1 MANSTIRYSL
11 GESKYDNTPLQ
22 CEAETFDAFEDAILA
37 NRSPAKGLVYFCS
50 AFDMGEHDDPE
61 KFPAP
66 GHYRSARLAQ
76 PKSFLCLDHD
86 GYASPSV
93 FQQLM
98 SDLSKFRGFAY
109 TTWSHTES
117 APRARV
123 VLQLNR
129 EINRVEGIAL
139 GEAVDSLLDDVYGVG
154 EISSD
159 KSVHRAE
166 QPCFSPGEDAQVFSF
181 PGKPLDVDQLLSKYG
196 KAKQKITEKS
206 NLPLVPSI
214 TETYAKLTPQSL
226 TEVLSKIDPFDEPI
240 WYELSCAL
248 ARVYGENGLS
258 KFLEF
263 SRGALWSTLYP
274 DFDLGEA
281 TAKYERALREVAKRP
296 KGFGMRHLI
305 GLAGLDAR
313 QLQFEHN
320 VSEGVPPPSDSSS
333 SQDVQLMMP
342 VKDSRNKPLAVQ
354 ENLDAVLKNAGV
366 TARYNQIK
374 KRQEII
380 VPGLQSVS
388 DEALNSAYTTV
399 TDLAIKAGLPATRVG
414 ELLDAIASQTPF
426 CPVQTYIKSRD
437 WDGISRYQQFLGQM
451 TTSTPATSYRL
462 WRKWLI
468 QAVAAAFETDGVANA
483 GVMILSGG
491 QGIGKTRLL
500 RDLTSG
506 MPGVF
511 AEGVTLNP
519 ADKDSILNSISHWVV
534 ELGELEATFRKAD
547 IAQLKAFIT
556 RQIDTVRRPFA
567 RKESNLARRT
577 VFAGTVND
585 LHCLHDQTGN
595 RRFWP
600 LSVESITFDPTI
612 DYQQLWAEVY
622 NWYQAGEKWYLTPS
636 EQADL
641 EVHCEIFM
649 VADPDVEALLDAYP
663 FQGCTTWEKVTMH
676 EICKNIGIEKP
687 NKGQTMRLAEAIRR
701 YNGGQKPHRSNGL
714 NHHYVPDT
722 KEYVQDTD
730 PGPTN
735 PASAQTPGGDSYAT
749 NLDRHMNRRSHTET
763 TQRPT
768 TEQLIAKWKPLS
780 AK

>member
-1 MANSTIRYSL
+1 MMANSTIRYSL

-22 CEAETFDAFEDAILA
+22 CEAENFDVFEDVILA
-37 NRSPAKGLVYFCS
+37 NQSPAKGLVYFCS
-50 AFDMGEHDDPE
+50 AFNIGEHDDPE
-61 KFPAP
+61 KYPIP
-66 GHYRSARLAQ
+66 DHYRSSKLAQ

-98 SDLSKFRGFAY
+98 SDLIKFRGFAY
-109 TTWSHTES
+109 TTWSHTEA

-129 EINRVEGIAL
+129 EISRAEGIAL
-139 GEAVDSLLDDVYGVG
+139 GEVIDSLLDNVYGVG

-166 QPCFSPGEDAQVFSF
+166 QPCFSPGEDAKVFHF
-181 PGKPLDVDQLLSKYG
+181 PGKPLDVNLLLSKHG
-196 KAKQKITEKS
+196 KETQKATGES
-206 NLPLVPSI
+206 YLPSVPSI

-226 TEVLSKIDPFDEPI
+226 TEVLSKIDPFDEPT
-240 WYELSCAL
+240 WFDLACAL
-248 ARVYGENGLS
+248 ARVYGKNGLP
-258 KFLEF
+258 KFIEF
-263 SRGALWSTLYP
+263 SRGALWSTPYP

-281 TAKYERALREVAKRP
+281 TAKYERALREVAIRP

-305 GLAGLDAR
+305 SLAGLDTR
-313 QLQFEHN
+313 RLQFEQN
-320 VSEGVPPPSDSSS
+320 VSQEVLPTSEKSPSLN
-333 SQDVQLMMP
+333 VQLMMP
-342 VKDSRNKPLAVQ
+342 VKDVRNKPLAVQ
-354 ENLDAVLKNAGV
+354 ENLGVVLKNAGV

-388 DEALNSAYTTV
+388 DEALNSAYTAV
-399 TDLAIKAGLPATRVG
+399 TDLAIKAGLPATRVV
-414 ELLDAIASQTPF
+414 ELLDAIASQNPF
-426 CPVQTYIKSRD
+426 CPVQTYIKSRE

-451 TTSTPATSYRL
+451 RTSTPSMATRL

-468 QAVAAAFETDGVANA
+468 QAIAAAFEPDGIANA

-506 MPGVF
+506 IPGIF

-622 NWYQAGEKWYLTPS
+622 NWYQAGEKWYLTSS

-649 VADPDVEALLDAYP
+649 VSDPDIEALLSAYH
-663 FQGCTTWEKVTMH
+663 FYGCTSWEKLTMH
-676 EICKNIGIEKP
+676 EICKTIGIEKP

-701 YNGGQKPHRSNGL
+701 YNGGQKPHRSNGVSR
-714 NHHYVPDT
+714 HFIPDT
-722 KEYVQDTD
+722 K
-730 PGPTN
+730 
-735 PASAQTPGGDSYAT
+735 A
-749 NLDRHMNRRSHTET
+749 
-763 TQRPT
+763 
-768 TEQLIAKWKPLS
+768 
-780 AK
+780 

>member
-11 GESKYDNTPLQ
+11 GESKYDNTPVQ
-22 CEAETFDAFEDAILA
+22 CEAESFDTFEAAILA
-37 NRSPAKGLVYFCS
+37 NRSPAKGLLYFCS
-50 AFDMGEHDDPE
+50 GFAVGEHDEPE
-61 KFPAP
+61 KYP
-66 GHYRSARLAQ
+66 GLDHYRSSRLAQ

-86 GYASPSV
+86 GYASPLV

-109 TTWSHTES
+109 TTWSHTKS
-117 APRARV
+117 KPRARV
-123 VLQLNR
+123 VLLLNR
-129 EINRVEGIAL
+129 EIDRAEGIAL
-139 GEAVDSLLDDVYGVG
+139 GEAIDSLFDVVYGVG
-154 EISSD
+154 AISSD

-166 QPCFSPGEDAQVFSF
+166 QPCFSPGEDAEIFHF
-181 PGKPLDVDQLLSKYG
+181 PGKQLDVDLLLSKYG
-196 KAKQKITEKS
+196 KATPSTTGKS
-206 NLPLVPSI
+206 SPPSVQPI
-214 TETYAKLTPQSL
+214 KETYAKLTSQSL
-226 TEVLSKIDPFDEPI
+226 TEVLSKIDPSDEPT
-240 WYELSCAL
+240 WFGLACAL
-248 ARVYGENGLS
+248 ARVYGRDGLS
-258 KFLEF
+258 KFIEF
-263 SRGALWSTLYP
+263 SRGALWSAPYAK
-274 DFDLGEA
+274 FDLEET
-281 TAKYERALREVAKRP
+281 TAKYERALGEVAKRP

-305 GLAGLDAR
+305 SLAGLDAR
-313 QLQFEHN
+313 KLQFEQD
-320 VSEGVPPPSDSSS
+320 VSQEILPTSAKSSS
-333 SQDVQLMMP
+333 LNLQLMMP
-342 VKDSRNKPLAVQ
+342 VKDGRNKPLAVQ
-354 ENLDAVLKNAGV
+354 ENLDAVLKNARV

-388 DEALNSAYTTV
+388 DEALNSAYTAV
-399 TDLAIKAGLPATRVG
+399 TDLAIKAGLPAIRVG
-414 ELLDAIASQTPF
+414 ELLDAIASQNPF

-437 WDGISRYQQFLGQM
+437 WDGISRFQQFLGQLK
-451 TTSTPATSYRL
+451 TSTPTMSYRL
-462 WRKWLI
+462 WKKWLI
-468 QAVAAAFETDGVANA
+468 QAVAAAFESDGISNA
-483 GVMILSGG
+483 GVVILSGG

-506 MPGVF
+506 IPGVF

-585 LHCLHDQTGN
+585 LYCLHDQTGN

-600 LSVESITFDPTI
+600 LSVESINFDPTI

-641 EVHCEIFM
+641 ELHCEIFM

-663 FQGCTTWEKVTMH
+663 FQGCTRWERVTMH
-676 EICKNIGIEKP
+676 EICKRIGIDKP
-687 NKGQTMRLAEAIRR
+687 NRGQTMRLAEAIRR

-722 KEYVQDTD
+722 KDYAPDTD
-730 PGPTN
+730 SIHRT
-735 PASAQTPGGDSYAT
+735 ADS
-749 NLDRHMNRRSHTET
+749 
-763 TQRPT
+763 T
-768 TEQLIAKWKPLS
+768 TEGSRQ
-780 AK
+780 